1 MRLQAIGFLLASA
14 SLACGS
20 LLGLPDDPKV
30 LTDLPKP
37 DASAQRDA
45 APDASVDAAI
55 VSPACQLP
63 NLLTNGGFENGTA
76 AWEVNASVATL
87 ENSDIARTGKQS
99 ALACAKYTGS
109 EDLSQQFMQATMPT
123 YARVWVRAVPGKPA
137 PQDTGMRVGGGLE
150 QQSGA
155 LTEKWVCLE
164 TLGMPD
170 DASIRSDITIS
181 WGSSA
186 GKACVAVDDAVVYA
200 IPTGG
205 IPDVCKCPQ

>member
-1 MRLQAIGFLLASA
+1 MRLQPMGFLLTSA
-14 SLACGS
+14 LLACGS

-30 LTDLPKP
+30 QTDASKP
-37 DASAQRDA
+37 DAGMQQDAARDA
-45 APDASVDAAI
+45 SADAV
-55 VSPACQLP
+55 VSPTCQLP

-76 AWEVNASVATL
+76 AWEVSTSVASL

-109 EDLSQQFMQATMPT
+109 EDLSQQFTNASVPT
-123 YARVWVRAVPGKPA
+123 YARVWVRAVPGKPV
-137 PQDTGMRVGGGLE
+137 PQDTGVRIGGGLE

-155 LTEKWVCLE
+155 LNEKWVCLE

-170 DASIRSDITIS
+170 DASSRTDITVS
-181 WGSSA
+181 WGSNA